1 MAEYGNREIG
11 IVQDA
16 LKEIYD
22 ELLDG
27 GAVEFRKNLL
37 RNLMQSMET
46 KASYTTHA
54 VAVFDAYQPLEKNFR
69 NLNLETMVNYAF
81 ANLEVLIEMEQL
93 DNMRQPDQMWT
104 GYEETSEAIQEIAEA
119 LNEGFDFEI
128 DTNQDIYDLTR
139 EMSEQLEG
147 SNIKVQDV
155 PMALELQ
162 IRTLDDM
169 KYFEFGSITAAFHS
183 TEVMRPFTV
192 QLVEIYNQIEDLPED
207 LVSNLYA
214 EIADNLGLK
223 EGPSD
228 YLRAYDNPNN
238 SEAKAVKNVIK
249 YFFEQQGRQQTGYM
263 NFSSVD
269 NMYLDGG
276 QMYSHIDSADSVAA
290 YVGEIMQNN
299 IELFLPNSTQP
310 VQLLNSVRPFEMVSQ
325 PFPLEISGDY
335 INEYNKIIGTTIIDN
350 PTVSNKTVDAF
361 ADMNNLVTGEP
372 LTVGEI
378 AKELG
383 LPERLHTI
391 DLPSTPTNV
400 VGNIANYI
408 EDYEELVKMQKNLD
422 KNITGEL
429 PVEQVAYMYDE
440 ALLERGNISYED
452 FHNNYPKELG
462 KVSRYQNK
470 IFNKEYITFEDFY
483 NELTDGYQLKENVT
497 PEQFKNSLE
506 NFINEIENPRLQE
519 GIQTKYSKY
528 NNFIENIV
536 DIKVKD
542 RILTLV
548 NQDIF
553 TDIISYN
560 EYLYT
565 LDTNEDI
572 ETGFFDY
579 EEPTPVEDAFLADR
593 EGWDVDK
600 EGNFI
605 KPEKPNVGTYEGR
618 LNSYYE
624 LALEDD
630 AKFNNYRNTPTN
642 VVDLDEVISQ
652 SDGVDNLNK
661 SKEIMQKNPG
671 IFRKVFSVL
680 EKLDI
685 GDQVIT
691 KAVAKG
697 LPAIGLGA
705 MAPGAAIAYGAYEM
719 SILLTDAAQA
729 YNKMQTTD
737 EGFWENFGEL
747 SDKYSIAYKISKP
760 VYDIILDSLNDDLT
774 TEGQDEEILFSFNR

>member
-27 GAVEFRKNLL
+27 GAVEFRTNLL

-46 KASYTTHA
+46 KASWTTHA
-54 VAVFDAYQPLEKNFR
+54 VAVFDAYQPLEKNFG

-104 GYEETSEAIQEIAEA
+104 GYYETSEAIQEIAEA
-119 LNEGFDFEI
+119 LNESFDFEI

-169 KYFEFGSITAAFHS
+169 KYFEFGSITSAFHS
-183 TEVMRPFTV
+183 TEVMRPFTI

-276 QMYSHIDSADSVAA
+276 GMYLNIDAADSVAA

-310 VQLLNSVRPFEMVSQ
+310 VQLLNSVRPFEMASQ

-350 PTVSNKTVDAF
+350 PTVSNKTVEAF

-378 AKELG
+378 ARELG

-400 VGNIANYI
+400 VDDIDKLNQELNTKYADVIDN
-408 EDYEELVKMQKNLD
+408 DYGLNFELRDGRLH
-422 KNITGEL
+422 ITD
-429 PVEQVAYMYDE
+429 MYLKD
-440 ALLERGNISYED
+440 AERGKGIGSEIFDEIKQFADNNNLEISLYNDGD
-452 FHNNYPKELG
+452 FNTTFWENKNFQEWSSQNNVDFANTPDDKLG
-462 KVSRYQNK
+462 
-470 IFNKEYITFEDFY
+470 
-483 NELTDGYQLKENVT
+483 L
-497 PEQFKNSLE
+497 
-506 NFINEIENPRLQE
+506 FI
-519 GIQTKYSKY
+519 
-528 NNFIENIV
+528 
-536 DIKVKD
+536 
-542 RILTLV
+542 
-548 NQDIF
+548 
-553 TDIISYN
+553 
-560 EYLYT
+560 
-565 LDTNEDI
+565 LDTD
-572 ETGFFDY
+572 
-579 EEPTPVEDAFLADR
+579 
-593 EGWDVDK
+593 
-600 EGNFI
+600 
-605 KPEKPNVGTYEGR
+605 
-618 LNSYYE
+618 
-624 LALEDD
+624 
-630 AKFNNYRNTPTN
+630 TPTN

-671 IFRKVFSVL
+671 FFRKVFNVL
-680 EKLDI
+680 EKLDL

-691 KAVAKG
+691 KAIAKG
-697 LPAIGLGA
+697 LPALGLA
-705 MAPGAAIAYGAYEM
+705 SAAPGAAIAYGAYEI

>member
-46 KASYTTHA
+46 KASWTTHA
-54 VAVFDAYQPLEKNFR
+54 VAVFDAYQPLEKNFG
-69 NLNLETMVNYAF
+69 NLNLETMVNYAL

-104 GYEETSEAIQEIAEA
+104 GYEETLEAIEDIANA

-128 DTNQDIYDLTR
+128 DTNQDVYDLTR
-139 EMSEQLEG
+139 EISEQLEG

-183 TEVMRPFTV
+183 TEVMRPFTI

-276 QMYSHIDSADSVAA
+276 EMYSHIDGADSVAA
-290 YVGEIMQNN
+290 YVGDIMQNN
-299 IELFLPNSTQP
+299 IEFFLPNSTQP
-310 VQLLNSVRPFEMVSQ
+310 VQLLNSVRPFEMASQ

-350 PTVSNKTVDAF
+350 PTVSNKTVEAF

-372 LTVGEI
+372 LTVGDI

-400 VGNIANYI
+400 VDDLA
-408 EDYEELVKMQKNLD
+408 KQ
-422 KNITGEL
+422 
-429 PVEQVAYMYDE
+429 
-440 ALLERGNISYED
+440 
-452 FHNNYPKELG
+452 
-462 KVSRYQNK
+462 
-470 IFNKEYITFEDFY
+470 
-483 NELTDGYQLKENVT
+483 NELINNFV
-497 PEQFKNSLE
+497 NSMKTEGNLE
-506 NFINEIENPRLQE
+506 FYVKHSGTEVPASSIKYNPRIGKGSQIPGFYTEPL
-519 GIQTKYSKY
+519 GIR
-528 NNFIENIV
+528 
-536 DIKVKD
+536 DIKVMGGSGGPNAISNYYKVQVNSNNLLISAGGGKVTGLKSPISTVGNANLGNQIEKINWKIFEQETGLSWEND
-542 RILTLV
+542 FNGKGLFSVERGEKVFSSNSQGFINYLKRMGLTDDEISSALRKSGIEGFVSGPTNAQYEVVLLDPNDELGIGKNINVQDATETDFVKNQSKV
-548 NQDIF
+548 NQIDEL
-553 TDIISYN
+553 II
-560 EYLYT
+560 
-565 LDTNEDI
+565 D
-572 ETGFFDY
+572 
-579 EEPTPVEDAFLADR
+579 
-593 EGWDVDK
+593 
-600 EGNFI
+600 
-605 KPEKPNVGTYEGR
+605 
-618 LNSYYE
+618 
-624 LALEDD
+624 
-630 AKFNNYRNTPTN
+630 TPTN

-697 LPAIGLGA
+697 LPALGLA
-705 MAPGAAIAYGAYEM
+705 AAAPGVAIAYGAYEM

>member
-128 DTNQDIYDLTR
+128 NTNQDIYDLTR

-169 KYFEFGSITAAFHS
+169 KYFEFGSITSAFHS

-400 VGNIANYI
+400 V
-408 EDYEELVKMQKNLD
+408 
-422 KNITGEL
+422 
-429 PVEQVAYMYDE
+429 
-440 ALLERGNISYED
+440 
-452 FHNNYPKELG
+452 
-462 KVSRYQNK
+462 
-470 IFNKEYITFEDFY
+470 
-483 NELTDGYQLKENVT
+483 
-497 PEQFKNSLE
+497 
-506 NFINEIENPRLQE
+506 
-519 GIQTKYSKY
+519 
-528 NNFIENIV
+528 
-536 DIKVKD
+536 
-542 RILTLV
+542 
-548 NQDIF
+548 
-553 TDIISYN
+553 
-560 EYLYT
+560 
-565 LDTNEDI
+565 
-572 ETGFFDY
+572 
-579 EEPTPVEDAFLADR
+579 
-593 EGWDVDK
+593 
-600 EGNFI
+600 
-605 KPEKPNVGTYEGR
+605 
-618 LNSYYE
+618 
-624 LALEDD
+624 
-630 AKFNNYRNTPTN
+630 
-642 VVDLDEVISQ
+642 DLDAVISQ

-661 SKEIMQKNPG
+661 SKEIMRKNPG
-671 IFRKVFSVL
+671 MFRKVFSVL

-705 MAPGAAIAYGAYEM
+705 MAPGVAIAYAAYET
-719 SILLTDAAQA
+719 SVLLTDAAQA

-774 TEGQDEEILFSFNR
+774 EEKDEEINFSFNR

>member
-46 KASYTTHA
+46 KSSYTTHA
-54 VAVFDAYQPLEKNFR
+54 VAVFDAYQPIEKNFG
-69 NLNLETMVNYAF
+69 NLNLETMVNYAL

-93 DNMRQPDQMWT
+93 DDMRQPDQMWT

-128 DTNQDIYDLTR
+128 DTNQDVYELTR
-139 EMSEQLEG
+139 EISEQLEG

-155 PMALELQ
+155 PNALELQ

-192 QLVEIYNQIEDLPED
+192 QLIEIYNQIEDLPED

-263 NFSSVD
+263 NFNSVD
-269 NMYLDGG
+269 NMYIDGG
-276 QMYSHIDSADSVAA
+276 QMYSYIDEVDSVAA

-299 IELFLPNSTQP
+299 VELFLPNSTEP
-310 VQLLNSVRPFEMVSQ
+310 VQLLNSVRPFELVSQ

-335 INEYNKIIGTTIIDN
+335 INEYNKIIGTSIIEN
-350 PTVSNKTVDAF
+350 PTVSNKTVEAF
-361 ADMNNLVTGEP
+361 SDMNNLVTGEP

-400 VGNIANYI
+400 V
-408 EDYEELVKMQKNLD
+408 
-422 KNITGEL
+422 
-429 PVEQVAYMYDE
+429 DE
-440 ALLERGNISYED
+440 RLRLERIIK
-452 FHNNYPKELG
+452 NN
-462 KVSRYQNK
+462 
-470 IFNKEYITFEDFY
+470 
-483 NELTDGYQLKENVT
+483 
-497 PEQFKNSLE
+497 
-506 NFINEIENPRLQE
+506 IENPRLQE
-519 GIQTKYSKY
+519 GLLTRYLDFDEFVKGLPTDRAEQLLDYTNK
-528 NNFIENIV
+528 
-536 DIKVKD
+536 DIAFNLDLFK
-542 RILTLV
+542 
-548 NQDIF
+548 
-553 TDIISYN
+553 N
-560 EYLYT
+560 EFNKQPPYDWPLS
-565 LDTNEDI
+565 EDL
-572 ETGFFDY
+572 ETTFFDY
-579 EEPTPVEDAFLADR
+579 VEPSPIEDARLADI
-593 EGWDVDK
+593 EGWDLDAD
-600 EGNFI
+600 GNPI
-605 KPEKPNVGTYEGR
+605 DPRNKPEGMSKWKQ
-618 LNSYYE
+618 E
-624 LALEDD
+624 LSAQYDYLVTAD
-630 AKFNNYRNTPTN
+630 TPTN

-671 IFRKVFSVL
+671 MFRRIFNVL

-697 LPAIGLGA
+697 LPAIGLA
-705 MAPGAAIAYGAYEM
+705 AAAPGVAIAYTAYEM

>member
-128 DTNQDIYDLTR
+128 NTNQDIYDLTR

-169 KYFEFGSITAAFHS
+169 KYFEFGSITSAFHS

-400 VGNIANYI
+400 V
-408 EDYEELVKMQKNLD
+408 
-422 KNITGEL
+422 
-429 PVEQVAYMYDE
+429 
-440 ALLERGNISYED
+440 
-452 FHNNYPKELG
+452 
-462 KVSRYQNK
+462 
-470 IFNKEYITFEDFY
+470 
-483 NELTDGYQLKENVT
+483 
-497 PEQFKNSLE
+497 
-506 NFINEIENPRLQE
+506 
-519 GIQTKYSKY
+519 
-528 NNFIENIV
+528 
-536 DIKVKD
+536 
-542 RILTLV
+542 
-548 NQDIF
+548 
-553 TDIISYN
+553 
-560 EYLYT
+560 
-565 LDTNEDI
+565 
-572 ETGFFDY
+572 
-579 EEPTPVEDAFLADR
+579 
-593 EGWDVDK
+593 
-600 EGNFI
+600 
-605 KPEKPNVGTYEGR
+605 
-618 LNSYYE
+618 
-624 LALEDD
+624 
-630 AKFNNYRNTPTN
+630 
-642 VVDLDEVISQ
+642 DLDAVISQ

-661 SKEIMQKNPG
+661 SKEIMRKNPG
-671 IFRKVFSVL
+671 MFRKVFSVL

-705 MAPGAAIAYGAYEM
+705 MAPGVAIAYAAYET
-719 SILLTDAAQA
+719 SVLLTDAAQA

>member
-46 KASYTTHA
+46 KASWTTHT
-54 VAVFDAYQPLEKNFR
+54 VAVFDAYQPLEKNFG
-69 NLNLETMVNYAF
+69 NLNLQTMIDYAF
-81 ANLEVLIEMEQL
+81 ANLEVLIEMDQL

-104 GYEETSEAIQEIAEA
+104 GYYETSEAIQEIAEA

-128 DTNQDIYDLTR
+128 DTNQDVYDLTR
-139 EMSEQLEG
+139 EISEQLEG

-169 KYFEFGSITAAFHS
+169 KYFEFGSITSAFHS

-249 YFFEQQGRQQTGYM
+249 YFFEQQGRQQTGYI

-299 IELFLPNSTQP
+299 IEFFLPNSTQP
-310 VQLLNSVRPFEMVSQ
+310 VQLLNSVRPFDGASQ

-350 PTVSNKTVDAF
+350 PTVSNKTVEAF

-372 LTVGEI
+372 LTIGEI

-400 VGNIANYI
+400 VDDAMPTRNHFGIPESEFDKPIPIVEGDFVQATTLEVKGGLHARPTGKLGKIANDSPI
-408 EDYEELVKMQKNLD
+408 KL
-422 KNITGEL
+422 
-429 PVEQVAYMYDE
+429 
-440 ALLERGNISYED
+440 
-452 FHNNYPKELG
+452 F
-462 KVSRYQNK
+462 
-470 IFNKEYITFEDFY
+470 
-483 NELTDGYQLKENVT
+483 LKT
-497 PEQFKNSLE
+497 PEGFKPFSVVSLWTRGGDANVIE
-506 NFINEIENPRLQE
+506 VFIKEGDDADEVVNYLKKNEGVLFDADGFFTGTEAE
-519 GIQTKYSKY
+519 TS
-528 NNFIENIV
+528 F
-536 DIKVKD
+536 KVKD
-542 RILTLV
+542 
-548 NQDIF
+548 
-553 TDIISYN
+553 
-560 EYLYT
+560 
-565 LDTNEDI
+565 
-572 ETGFFDY
+572 
-579 EEPTPVEDAFLADR
+579 
-593 EGWDVDK
+593 
-600 EGNFI
+600 
-605 KPEKPNVGTYEGR
+605 
-618 LNSYYE
+618 
-624 LALEDD
+624 
-630 AKFNNYRNTPTN
+630 TPTN

-661 SKEIMQKNPG
+661 SKEIMRKNPG
-671 IFRKVFSVL
+671 MFRKVFNVL

-685 GDQVIT
+685 GDQIIT

-705 MAPGAAIAYGAYEM
+705 LSGPVAIAYTAYEL

-774 TEGQDEEILFSFNR
+774 EEKDEEILFSFNR